1 MTEVSNW
8 VTLMEGSGQQQN
20 LGTSLWF
27 RCAGQGKLVDRNSL
41 VKIDEEFLLV
51 IGHGAAKGSTRAFY
65 SFGWVFFFNYFK
77 SSEFLWWLYVAL
89 KNLDKLAICF

>member
-51 IGHGAAKGSTRAFY
+51 IGRGAAKGSTRAFY
-65 SFGWVFFFNYFK
+65 SFGWFFFLIISRAVNSCGGFM
-77 SSEFLWWLYVAL
+77 WLSRTWI
-89 KNLDKLAICF
+89 N